1 MKSSLIDQ
9 LEQEAR
15 KKHEK
20 AVSAAKQAIES
31 ADQTLRDELAHIN
44 KLRMTL
50 GDVQPPV
57 SDETLGGKIQAVL
70 PPKNKRF
77 TFDDMFAALVEAY
90 PNENLNEQSARM
102 VMHRLYANDKKLIR
116 VKKASGTAKSEYV
129 VAGSDVELGPYSDMT
144 AVEGA
149 EAIIRKTGKSMT
161 TKRIAKILVE
171 GGFESDRTEAQ
182 IAKSLESTMRK
193 KKDTFA
199 KNGTGW
205 VVIDE

>member
-1 MKSSLIDQ
+1 MNSSLIGQ

-20 AVSAAKQAIES
+20 TVSAAKQLIES
-31 ADQTLRDELAHIN
+31 ADQTLREELSYIE
-44 KLRMTL
+44 KLRVTL
-50 GDVQPPV
+50 GDIKPPV
-57 SDETLGGKIQAVL
+57 NDETLGGKIQAVL

-77 TFDDMFAALVEAY
+77 TFDDVFAALVKAY
-90 PNENLNEQSARM
+90 PNEDLNEQSARM
-102 VMHRLYANDKKLIR
+102 VMHRLYADDKKLIR

-149 EAIIRKTGKSMT
+149 EAIIRKMGKAMSTAM
-161 TKRIAKILVE
+161 IAKMLVE
-171 GGFESDRTEAQ
+171 GGFESDRTADQ

-193 KKDTFA
+193 KRGSFA
-199 KNGTGW
+199 KNLTGW
-205 VVIDE
+205 VLLDE